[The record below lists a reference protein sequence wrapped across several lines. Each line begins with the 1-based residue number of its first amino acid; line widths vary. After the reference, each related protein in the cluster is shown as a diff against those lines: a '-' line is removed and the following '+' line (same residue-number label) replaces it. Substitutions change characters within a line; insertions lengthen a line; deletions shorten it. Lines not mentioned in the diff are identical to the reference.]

1 MLLAGW
7 SNGDFNVLAQSG
19 KKFHQASNG
28 KITRTVSHQQR
39 NLRLLHT
46 ENLGDLYLRHAAVFK
61 DPVDLQRQPRL
72 QQILFGIGQTQV
84 GEDVSASFGYAS
96 AAAVLLSWLGS
107 HI

>member
-1 MLLAGW
+1 VLLAGW
-7 SNGDFNVLAQSG
+7 SNGHFNVLAQSG

-28 KITRTVSHQQR
+28 KITHTVSHQQR

-46 ENLGDLYLRHAAVFK
+46 ENLGDLYLR
-61 DPVDLQRQPRL
+61 
-72 QQILFGIGQTQV
+72 
-84 GEDVSASFGYAS
+84 EDVSASFGYAS